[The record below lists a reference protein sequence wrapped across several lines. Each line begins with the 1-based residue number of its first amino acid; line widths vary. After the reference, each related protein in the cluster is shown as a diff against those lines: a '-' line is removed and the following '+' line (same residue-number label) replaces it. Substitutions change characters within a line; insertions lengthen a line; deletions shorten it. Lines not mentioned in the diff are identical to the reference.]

1 MDNSKTIKL
10 TNNYD
15 NYEDEQ
21 LIKWQ
26 KSFVLDG
33 EQFTALNYG
42 NYEIVHVERD
52 YYYQTQQVFNVI
64 GTFVNKLISLNV
76 DENKLIWGK
85 GKIADTLIPY
95 QQEYNNCKNQLIE
108 ARKRL
113 LCPMIMVED
122 GSVDTDDLCEE
133 GLAPG
138 KVLVYRQGS
147 NMPSLC
153 ETTDTYKI
161 ELLMSMCDVA
171 ESNLYKIM
179 TDIEDSLIAMKII

>member
-1 MDNSKTIKL
+1 MNDNKVIKL
-10 TNNYD
+10 TNNRK
-15 NYEDEQ
+15 NKQ
-21 LIKWQ
+21 LTKWQ
-26 KSFVLDG
+26 KSFILDG
-33 EQFTALNYG
+33 EQFTILNYS
-42 NYEIVHVERD
+42 NYEIMHVDKD

-64 GTFVNKLISLNV
+64 GTFISKLISLGV
-76 DENKLIWGK
+76 DENKFIWGK

-113 LCPMIMVED
+113 LYPIMVVED
-122 GSVDTDDLCEE
+122 GSVDVDDLCEE

-147 NMPSLC
+147 SAPNMC
-153 ETTDTYKI
+153 ETIDTHKI
-161 ELLMSMCDVA
+161 ELLSSLCDTV

-179 TDIEDSLIAMKII
+179 TDIEDSLVAMKVI